1 MAKEIYRY
9 GKRDLQIWQETCVEK
24 HLTSINDLITSINDL
39 ITSINDLIT
48 SINDLITSINERSTD
63 MARDLRRKTSRIPTV
78 GHR

>member
-39 ITSINDLIT
+39 ITSIN
-48 SINDLITSINERSTD
+48 ERSTD